1 MPDPAAPRVLVRA
14 ADRAA
19 IQEQSFRHPLNPRSE
34 IHGYT
39 LSRLCGLSRA
49 GVNLIRIPP
58 GKESY
63 AFHAHLADEEWMYVL
78 SGQGTLEV
86 GDEALPVGPGDFAG
100 FVAGGKAH
108 NLRNTGHE
116 DLVYLS
122 GGEHH
127 EVEVAD
133 FPRHGKRAI
142 RTAHGLTLYPLS
154 AGEPLVQ
161 GGG

>member
-1 MPDPAAPRVLVRA
+1 MQDPAPPRVLVRA

-19 IQEQSFRHPLNPRSE
+19 LQEQSFRHPLNPLSE

-39 LSRLCGLSRA
+39 LSRLCGLARA
-49 GVNLIRIPP
+49 GVNLIRVAP

-63 AFHAHLADEEWMYVL
+63 VFHAHLTEEEWLYVL

-86 GDEALPVGPGDFAG
+86 GDEALQVGPGDFAG
-100 FVAGGKAH
+100 FQAGGAGH
-108 NLRNTGHE
+108 NLRNTGSA

-127 EVEVAD
+127 DLEVAD

-142 RTAHGLTLYPLS
+142 RTAQGMTLFPLA
-154 AGEPLVQ
+154 AGEPLFRAPR
-161 GGG
+161 

>member
-1 MPDPAAPRVLVRA
+1 MPDPAPPRVLVSA
-14 ADRAA
+14 ADRATLP
-19 IQEQSFRHPLNPRSE
+19 EQSFRHPMNPRSE
-34 IHGYT
+34 IHGYM
-39 LSRLCGLSRA
+39 LSRLCGLSRT

-63 AFHAHLADEEWMYVL
+63 VFHSHLTEEEWLYVL

-86 GDEALPVGPGDFAG
+86 GEEAREVGPGDFAG
-100 FVAGGKAH
+100 FPAAGPGH
-108 NLRNTGHE
+108 NLRNTGSA

-127 EVEVAD
+127 DLEVAD

-142 RTAHGLTLYPLS
+142 RTAQGMTLYPLA
-154 AGEPLVQ
+154 AGEPMFRSES
-161 GGG
+161 